1 MTKEQLHQNLQFLSS
16 EQIVKNLTVYVTT
29 PNTGLQLFNIEEE
42 HLPDLLQMFIQS
54 IVDTLVRDEA
64 YTLEEYSTSLKR
76 VDAYYRYDLAEET
89 RTEEMRRMLEVLG
102 MDDSNLF
109 DSNATPIEMINGLY
123 AVIRGNRGQNVVIYK
138 NITAVDKTYA
148 GRSFMIF
155 GTSPTQFS
163 RQSKS
168 MLRIT
173 PSIHMLSV
181 GDDIILI
188 DMKKMETRLHLD
200 NILKRE
206 IDRDITVISSKN
218 IIINDVQLKK
228 ACESLAMCKKLRH
241 ALIHSNV
248 AKKNISNADI
258 IAFAQ
263 TERLGLKFHFN
274 RAKDRFEI
282 KSKAEAIRF
291 IKLLDDNFL
300 WSELTKV
307 DYDSE
312 NKDPLVLA

>member
-1 MTKEQLHQNLQFLSS
+1 MTKEQLHQNLQFLSV

-29 PNTGLQLFNIEEE
+29 PSTGLQLFNIEEE

-89 RTEEMRRMLEVLG
+89 RTEEMRRMSEVLG
-102 MDDSNLF
+102 LDDSNLF
-109 DSNATPIEMINGLY
+109 DSNATPIETINGLY
-123 AVIRGNRGQNVVIYK
+123 AVIRGNRGQNVVVYK

-148 GRSFMIF
+148 GRNFMIF

-173 PSIHMLSV
+173 PSIHMLSI

-206 IDRDITVISSKN
+206 IDRDIAVISSKN

-228 ACESLAMCKKLRH
+228 ACESPTMCKKLRH
-241 ALIHSNV
+241 ALTHSNV

-282 KSKAEAIRF
+282 KSKAEAVRF
-291 IKLLDDNFL
+291 IKLLDDDFL